1 MASGLDMAERLLS
14 RASTSYRRWP
24 LLLLALSA
32 FTALGVSVLLVGPA
46 ARWLT
51 PLAGVSG
58 KDIPAALNATRQM
71 LLVAVAG
78 VVAATGLAFTART
91 FFLTRRGQ
99 WADRYG
105 KAVTQLGSPEPM
117 ERVGGIYALER
128 LMAESPQDH
137 WTVVEV
143 LATFVRQHAAR
154 LEGESADKASTTP
167 PSVDVQSALTVLCR
181 RPRRPE
187 THTLDLSGT
196 NLCGAAMSGGHL
208 PQARFDNSCLKRAD
222 LSGADLRGASFMAA
236 DLTDALLVNS
246 SLEDAFLT
254 ATDLSWAALA
264 GARLDRASLVA
275 ARLEGTIL
283 EDARLHGALLTP
295 PDVSGLTAAQLTTA
309 LLDDATELPS
319 HLANFSGPDSA
330 ARA

>member
-1 MASGLDMAERLLS
+1 MDMVERRLS
-14 RASTSYRRWP
+14 RASAIHRRWP
-24 LLLLALSA
+24 RLLLVFSA
-32 FTALGVSVLLVGPA
+32 FAALGVLVLLIGPA

-51 PLAGVSG
+51 PLTGVSG
-58 KDIPAALNATRQM
+58 KDISASINATRQI

-78 VVAATGLAFTART
+78 IVAAAGLAFTART

-105 KAVTQLGSPEPM
+105 KAVTQLGSPELM

-128 LMAESPQDH
+128 LMAESLHDH

-143 LATFVRQHAAR
+143 LATFVRRHAAR
-154 LEGESADKASTTP
+154 LEGESADGGAPTP
-167 PSVDVQSALTVLCR
+167 PAVDVQSALTVLCR

-196 NLCGAAMSGGHL
+196 DLCGAAMSEGHL
-208 PQARFDNSCLKRAD
+208 PQTRFDNSCLKRAD
-222 LSGADLRGASFMAA
+222 LSGADLRGASFLSA
-236 DLTDALLVNS
+236 DLTEALLVNS
-246 SLEDAFLT
+246 GLEDAFLT
-254 ATDLSWAALA
+254 AADLSWAALA

-283 EDARLHGALLTP
+283 EGARLHGALLTP
-295 PDVSGLTAAQLTTA
+295 PDVNGLTAAQLTTA

-319 HLANFSGPDSA
+319 HLATSSGPDRA